1 MAGPMPGLLT
11 LMEELY
17 GRINK
22 ERLFG
27 GGVRGAATRG
37 LLGAQPAEDMTPTQ
51 RDVYENAVRI
61 SAPAQGLTALKAA
74 TVFHGSPAKFKRFD
88 PTKIGSGEG
97 AQVYGY
103 GHYVAENPSVAKTY
117 KTAGQS
123 KYDDVDAY
131 AQHMVNTYAS
141 DPAKA
146 LKVLRKIIPPE
157 GKTTV
162 AGESRELIEG
172 AIKSVE
178 SGSYKSASP
187 GSLYKIDLPDEQIA
201 RMLDW
206 DKPLSQQPE
215 NVREALQKFGVAD
228 NQKKLSEFDD
238 ALLSALM
245 GSGPTTL
252 PKQPLSQT
260 GESFYKTLGNP
271 SAASQRLREAGIPGI
286 RYLDQG
292 SRSKFSV
299 QNLYKGQPY
308 GEPVSFMTELQAKE
322 YAAEQVK
329 KGFDTKM
336 LPGTSNFVVFPGEEE
351 LLRILERNGVP
362 ITSLLD

>member
-37 LLGAQPAEDMTPTQ
+37 LLGAQPAENMTPTQ

-88 PTKIGSGEG
+88 PTKIGTGEG
-97 AQVYGY
+97 AQAF
-103 GHYVAENPSVAKTY
+103 GHGLYFTESPDVAS
-117 KTAGQS
+117 
-123 KYDDVDAY
+123 
-131 AQHMVNTYAS
+131 TYAS
-141 DPAKA
+141 MRSPMPRLYKNGEPFEAKTHAEMLAEARA
-146 LKVLRKIIPPE
+146 LGAKSLDEAIEKQTRKLQANKKNENGMALLEETGRSVDEERRILSALRN
-157 GKTTV
+157 
-162 AGESRELIEG
+162 
-172 AIKSVE
+172 IKSQ
-178 SGSYKSASP
+178 GYQP
-187 GSLYKIDLPDEQIA
+187 GFGGSLYTVDLPDEQIA
-201 RMLDW
+201 KMLDW

-215 NVREALQKFGVAD
+215 AVRVAAMD
-228 NQKKLSEFDD
+228 LGLPKTATGKDIYNAFSNSARD
-238 ALLSALM
+238 AAIARGNKAGTTLSA
-245 GSGPTTL
+245 
-252 PKQPLSQT
+252 SQA
-260 GESFYKTLGNP
+260 
-271 SAASQRLREAGIPGI
+271 SASADLRGFGIPGI

-292 SRSKFSV
+292 SRGA
-299 QNLYKGQPY
+299 GQ
-308 GEPVSFMTELQAKE
+308 
-322 YAAEQVK
+322 
-329 KGFDTKM
+329 
-336 LPGTSNFVVFPGEEE
+336 GTSNFVIFPGEEE

>member
-1 MAGPMPGLLT
+1 MAGPMPGLLS
-11 LMEELY
+11 LVEELY

-103 GHYVAENPSVAKTY
+103 GHYVAENPAVAKDYQKTLAY
-117 KTAGQS
+117 KAFDLQPEAEKRGVSLSAGAKGEFIRQ
-123 KYDDVDAY
+123 
-131 AQHMVNTYAS
+131 AQTNE
-141 DPAKA
+141 DPA
-146 LKVLRKIIPPE
+146 VLARRLQNANISAREIPADKLE
-157 GKTTV
+157 DLFR
-162 AGESRELIEG
+162 A
-172 AIKSVE
+172 
-178 SGSYKSASP
+178 YKEQGG

-215 NVREALQKFGVAD
+215 NVRAAFYLDKFPNASIKDLKGYEAYV
-228 NQKKLSEFDD
+228 KLGEM
-238 ALLSALM
+238 L
-245 GSGPTTL
+245 GEPT
-252 PKQPLSQT
+252 SQ
-260 GESFYKTLGNP
+260 SSK
-271 SAASQRLREAGIPGI
+271 AAEHLRGKGIPGI

-292 SRSKFSV
+292 SRSKFLV

>member
-1 MAGPMPGLLT
+1 MAGPMPGLLS

-97 AQVYGY
+97 AQAYGY
-103 GHYVAENPSVAKTY
+103 GHYVAENPSVAKGY
-117 KTAGQS
+117 QQAVSKDKLITAGGYFDPSELEHLNVRSAMRSGDLDKAINLARQYG
-123 KYDDVDAY
+123 KPD
-131 AQHMVNTYAS
+131 S
-141 DPAKA
+141 DYPETAAKA
-146 LKVLRKIIPPE
+146 ARDLARLE
-157 GKTTV
+157 
-162 AGESRELIEG
+162 
-172 AIKSVE
+172 AIKQ
-178 SGSYKSASP
+178 SGGAQTNP
-187 GSLYKIDLPDEQIA
+187 GAFYKIDLPDEQIA
-201 RMLDW
+201 KMLDW

-215 NVREALQKFGVAD
+215 AVRVAAMD
-228 NQKKLSEFDD
+228 LGLPKTATGKDIYNAFSNSARD
-238 ALLSALM
+238 AAIARGNKAGTTLSA
-245 GSGPTTL
+245 
-252 PKQPLSQT
+252 SQA
-260 GESFYKTLGNP
+260 
-271 SAASQRLREAGIPGI
+271 SASADLRGFGIPGI

-292 SRSKFSV
+292 SRGA
-299 QNLYKGQPY
+299 GQ
-308 GEPVSFMTELQAKE
+308 
-322 YAAEQVK
+322 
-329 KGFDTKM
+329 
-336 LPGTSNFVVFPGEEE
+336 GTSNFVIFPGEEE

>member
-97 AQVYGY
+97 AQAYGY
-103 GHYVAENPSVAKTY
+103 GHYVAEVPTVAESYAFGLNNKKAAEQLRKLSSSNDIVD
-117 KTAGQS
+117 KTAAARLF
-123 KYDDVDAY
+123 YED
-131 AQHMVNTYAS
+131 T
-141 DPAKA
+141 
-146 LKVLRKIIPPE
+146 
-157 GKTTV
+157 KTLTDF
-162 AGESRELIEG
+162 
-172 AIKSVE
+172 IKS
-178 SGSYKSASP
+178 KSPNLSI
-187 GSLYKIDLPDEQIA
+187 GEIDNIIKSSKDKFEQVKQNYGNVYKIDLPDEQIA
-201 RMLDW
+201 RMLDF
-206 DKPLSQQPE
+206 DKPLNQQSLE
-215 NVREALQKFGVAD
+215 IQALAKQHGLTGSDDLGGDLVAAIGAKRPLGAEKMRQAGV
-228 NQKKLSEFDD
+228 
-238 ALLSALM
+238 
-245 GSGPTTL
+245 
-252 PKQPLSQT
+252 
-260 GESFYKTLGNP
+260 
-271 SAASQRLREAGIPGI
+271 PGI
-286 RYLDQG
+286 RFLDQG
-292 SRSKFSV
+292 SRSGGK
-299 QNLYKGQPY
+299 
-308 GEPVSFMTELQAKE
+308 
-322 YAAEQVK
+322 
-329 KGFDTKM
+329 
-336 LPGTSNFVVFPGEEE
+336 GTSNFVVFPGEEE